1 MLFCIVNSFTT
12 EGNQDGFT
20 GNTNNIVRFAKYNE
34 WVGEFDVFSIADLKN
49 MITQETV
56 EQFEV
61 ENVHSTGTSQLIIVD
76 YATGRIQVA
85 FTGSEGPV
93 DNPVFVDVGSYN

>member
-1 MLFCIVNSFTT
+1 
-12 EGNQDGFT
+12 
-20 GNTNNIVRFAKYNE
+20 
-34 WVGEFDVFSIADLKN
+34 

-76 YATGRIQVA
+76 YAAGRIQVA

-93 DNPVFVDVGSYN
+93 DNPVFVDVGGYN